1 MNKNNHNQARDL
13 DRTAILEHFGDLW
26 PVHNRGFLAILIE
39 CRRHF
44 GGDLDQMLILTL
56 IGERTLTA
64 ERAKGLSYNAFL
76 AGERAPGVPRRINTQ
91 SIADST
97 GIPRETVRRKLNAL
111 VERGWVHKD
120 SCGSYRVTEQAAI
133 ELRPATEISFD
144 YLVAL
149 GNAIRALPEAGST
162 RGGQRLTRA
171 K

>member
-1 MNKNNHNQARDL
+1 VTKKGRNPSRDF
-13 DRTAILEHFGDLW
+13 DRAAILAHFGDLW

-64 ERAKGLSYNAFL
+64 QRAKGLSYQSFL
-76 AGERAPGVPRRINTQ
+76 AGERGEGAPRRINTQ
-91 SIADST
+91 SISDST
-97 GIPRETVRRKLNAL
+97 GIPRETVRRKLSAL
-111 VERGWVHKD
+111 VERGWVRKD
-120 SCGSYRVTEQAAI
+120 AGGSYLVTEQAAV
-133 ELRPATEISFD
+133 ELRPATETSFD

-149 GNAIRALPEAGST
+149 GNAIRALPEAGSSGES
-162 RGGQRLTRA
+162 RRLAGA